1 MTQLS
6 ELSKIS
12 EGSEL
17 SDFLEIE
24 ALREEQI
31 ELSEDQ
37 IEQAVH
43 LSESITDPSQQ
54 WQLYIHALA
63 LVGFKQWLSEWA
75 PDLEIDE
82 SHYSLFQ
89 PDQLVAVCNFSVAK
103 FNICL
108 IAIPIALESTV
119 DLPKAIVDRHQFA
132 PHFYTLIEVQE
143 EQMQVKVR
151 GYLRQDKLFEQQRS
165 HPLKS
170 ISEDRYAVP
179 ITWFNP
185 DSTDLL
191 LELRCL
197 KPYPIT
203 SLSPSPIINVSHW
216 LSDCLDE
223 AARQLGWIL
232 LPPLVPAAALRS
244 AQEELTMLGVHI
256 PSAARGV
263 YRELHLGAAMLQLQ
277 AITWVLSA
285 ASDAFTWTLLIIL
298 EGDRLPTGT
307 RLRIRDASHLLFE
320 QVVKATNS
328 SLFAQVGGDLTDR
341 FWVTIDLPDGATID
355 LPPFYFRLDE

>member
-216 LSDCLDE
+216 AAWLDLAT
-223 AARQLGWIL
+223 AAGSCGG
-232 LPPLVPAAALRS
+232 PALCSRRADDVGCPYSFSSARRVSGAALRCCH
-244 AQEELTMLGVHI
+244 A
-256 PSAARGV
+256 
-263 YRELHLGAAMLQLQ
+263 
-277 AITWVLSA
+277 A
-285 ASDAFTWTLLIIL
+285 ASGDYLGFICRQRCFYLDAA
-298 EGDRLPTGT
+298 D
-307 RLRIRDASHLLFE
+307 H
-320 QVVKATNS
+320 
-328 SLFAQVGGDLTDR
+328 
-341 FWVTIDLPDGATID
+341 
-355 LPPFYFRLDE
+355 FRG